1 MFLKELFSG
10 LLIYK
15 KAHQVIFQ
23 YKLWPWITVP
33 GILSFCYLML
43 LAVLGTM
50 ILPGFSESINA
61 NWIPEFLSGDA
72 TYVMVSILLWLF
84 LMILG
89 YLSYQ
94 QVVLILFS
102 PILGFLSE
110 IVEKSIYHLEPP
122 SFTFQNFVKDILRG
136 LAINLRNLGWM
147 LLFTGFA
154 WLLGILPLVGVF
166 LSPVLLLLIQSYYS
180 GFGLVDY
187 TLERHRYSIS
197 DSITFV
203 HQHKSRVTGVGM
215 GFILMLLIPIIG
227 WFFAP
232 GYGAVAATLAA
243 LEKIHD
249 HDVLTNK

>member
-1 MFLKELFSG
+1 MFLKELFAG

-15 KAHQVIFQ
+15 KAHQVILK

-33 GILSFCYLML
+33 GVMSFCYIMML
-43 LAVLGTM
+43 AIFGAQF
-50 ILPGFSESINA
+50 LPGFSEYINA
-61 NWIPEFLSGDA
+61 NWIPGFLSGDA
-72 TYVMVSILLWLF
+72 TYVIVSILLWLF
-84 LMILG
+84 LLIIG

-110 IVEKSIYHLEPP
+110 IVETLIYNQDPP
-122 SFTFQNFVKDILRG
+122 QFTFHNFVKDILRG

-147 LLFTGFA
+147 LLFTGIA
-154 WLLGILPLVGVF
+154 WLLGIIPLVGAF
-166 LSPVLLLLIQSYYS
+166 ISPGLLLLIQSYYS

-187 TLERHRYSIS
+187 TLERKQFSIS

-203 HQHKSRVTGVGM
+203 HKNKARVTGVGM

-249 HDVLTNK
+249 QD